1 MIKNI
6 TDLRYYHESDRLAC
20 NKSAKASLRAK
31 ILSFLAPDYIS
42 EFLRELRIVEYLSN
56 CSNRGIMGRVFLFY
70 HRLKLRKIQL
80 HLGFSIPIN
89 VCDPGLSIAHYGSI
103 IISSKAKI
111 GRNCRILH
119 ASTLGQVEEKT
130 VLP

>member
-20 NKSAKASLRAK
+20 NKSAKVSLRER

-56 CSNRGIMGRVFLFY
+56 CSNRGIMGRFF
-70 HRLKLRKIQL
+70 
-80 HLGFSIPIN
+80 F
-89 VCDPGLSIAHYGSI
+89 I
-103 IISSKAKI
+103 ID
-111 GRNCRILH
+111 
-119 ASTLGQVEEKT
+119 
-130 VLP
+130 

>member
-20 NKSAKASLRAK
+20 NKSAKVSLRER

-56 CSNRGIMGRVFLFY
+56 CSNTRNYGEGISFLSSI
-70 HRLKLRKIQL
+70 KIKK
-80 HLGFSIPIN
+80 N
-89 VCDPGLSIAHYGSI
+89 SIASRFFY
-103 IISSKAKI
+103 
-111 GRNCRILH
+111 
-119 ASTLGQVEEKT
+119 TY
-130 VLP
+130 

>member
-20 NKSAKASLRAK
+20 NKSAKVSLRER

-42 EFLRELRIVEYLSN
+42 EFLRELRIVEYLSR
-56 CSNRGIMGRVFLFY
+56 CSNRRIMGRAFLFY
-70 HRLKLRKIQL
+70 QRLKLRKIQL

-89 VCDPGLSIAHYGSI
+89 VCGPGLSIAHYGSI

-111 GRNCRILH
+111 GRNCKFIH
-119 ASTLGQVEEKT
+119 AST
-130 VLP
+130 

>member
-20 NKSAKASLRAK
+20 NKSAKVSLRER

-56 CSNRGIMGRVFLFY
+56 FLIEELWGGHF
-70 HRLKLRKIQL
+70 
-80 HLGFSIPIN
+80 FF
-89 VCDPGLSIAHYGSI
+89 I
-103 IISSKAKI
+103 ID
-111 GRNCRILH
+111 
-119 ASTLGQVEEKT
+119 
-130 VLP
+130 

>member
-20 NKSAKASLRAK
+20 NKSAKVSLRER

-56 CSNRGIMGRVFLFY
+56 CSNRGIMGRAFLFY

-89 VCDPGLSIAHYGSI
+89 VCGQDCPSLIMVLLLFQVKLRLDVTVEFI
-103 IISSKAKI
+103 
-111 GRNCRILH
+111 H
-119 ASTLGQVEEKT
+119 AST
-130 VLP
+130 

>member
-20 NKSAKASLRAK
+20 NKSAKVSLRER

-56 CSNRGIMGRVFLFY
+56 CSNRGIMGEGISFLSSI
-70 HRLKLRKIQL
+70 KIKK
-80 HLGFSIPIN
+80 N
-89 VCDPGLSIAHYGSI
+89 SIASRFFY
-103 IISSKAKI
+103 
-111 GRNCRILH
+111 
-119 ASTLGQVEEKT
+119 TY
-130 VLP
+130 

>member
-20 NKSAKASLRAK
+20 NKSAKVSLRER

-56 CSNRGIMGRVFLFY
+56 CSNRGIMGRAFLFY

-89 VCDPGLSIAHYGSI
+89 VCGPGLSIAMVLLLFQVKLRLDVTVEFI
-103 IISSKAKI
+103 
-111 GRNCRILH
+111 H
-119 ASTLGQVEEKT
+119 AST
-130 VLP
+130 

>member
-20 NKSAKASLRAK
+20 NKSAKVSLRER

-56 CSNRGIMGRVFLFY
+56 CSNRGIMGRAFLFY

-80 HLGFSIPIN
+80 HLGFLYLLMFVVQDCPSLIMVLLLFQVKLRLDVTVEFI
-89 VCDPGLSIAHYGSI
+89 
-103 IISSKAKI
+103 
-111 GRNCRILH
+111 H
-119 ASTLGQVEEKT
+119 AST
-130 VLP
+130 

>member
-20 NKSAKASLRAK
+20 NKSAKVSLRER

-56 CSNRGIMGRVFLFY
+56 CSNRGIMGRAFLFY

-80 HLGFSIPIN
+80 HLVMFVVQDCPSLIMVLLLFQVKLRLDVTVEFI
-89 VCDPGLSIAHYGSI
+89 
-103 IISSKAKI
+103 
-111 GRNCRILH
+111 H
-119 ASTLGQVEEKT
+119 AST
-130 VLP
+130 